1 MTIQEIAS
9 EINDRTPY
17 GEFHLSAYDTS
28 EGMEWTCEIIGLK
41 WPDVQ
46 SLVCEEGH
54 KTPEEA
60 ANAAYQ
66 EWKQLLEVDVE

>member
-1 MTIQEIAS
+1 MAIEEIAN
-9 EINDRTPY
+9 EILANTSY
-17 GEFHLSAYDTS
+17 GVIHLSATDGI
-28 EGMEWTCEIIGLK
+28 EGREWTCEIVGLK

-54 KTPEEA
+54 KTADDA

-66 EWKQLLEVDVE
+66 GWKQLLEADEI